1 MLRAIVLAWTRLSH
15 RRLATALTAMSVA
28 LGTGL
33 AAALLVLRAD
43 GVSLLARQP
52 HGFDLIVGAKGS
64 SVDLALN
71 TLYHLERSPGTI
83 PWTLYEDMTTN
94 GAWTPMVASAVPLAA
109 GDSVGGC
116 DIIATT
122 PQFFAGA
129 IGDARDQVACWDPGS
144 PPGLAAGRMF
154 RPASIDAV
162 IGSDVPARAGLGI
175 GSTFHPVHGT
185 GDAIDPSDVHD
196 RAYAVVGVLAPT
208 GTIVDRSVYITL
220 EGFWS
225 IDEHE
230 EGLHAQAAIRGET
243 TAAEPVQH
251 STVAPDGTVH
261 VGMPV
266 SERRLSAI
274 LVRSRGPYWAQ
285 MIAYRLSAGEAASA
299 VNPTAVLAGL
309 MRSLLAP
316 VGRLCAALVAL
327 ILAVAGAGILITCYQ
342 AVQAQAQE
350 LAVLRALG
358 ATRAWILA
366 MVVAEAG
373 LTGFI
378 GAVAGIL
385 PGHLMVWGVSR
396 WLNERVGEG
405 IPWWHL
411 GAGDAAVVAGATAL
425 AALVGLAPGWRA
437 CRVQVAEQLC

>member
-1 MLRAIVLAWTRLSH
+1 MLSALALAWTRLWH
-15 RRLATALTAMSVA
+15 RRLATALTALSVA
-28 LGTGL
+28 LGAGL

-43 GVSLLARQP
+43 GVAVLAHQP

-71 TLYHLERSPGTI
+71 TLYHLERSTGTI
-83 PWTLYEDMTTN
+83 PWKLYQDMTADA
-94 GAWTPMVASAVPLAA
+94 AWKPMVASAVPLAV
-109 GDSVGGC
+109 GDNVGGC
-116 DIIATT
+116 DIIATNE
-122 PQFFAGA
+122 QFFAGA
-129 IGDARDQVACWDPGS
+129 QGSDDQVACWDPHQPPQLAQGS
-144 PPGLAAGRMF
+144 MF

-162 IGSDVPARAGLGI
+162 IGCDVPARTGLGL

-196 RAYAVVGVLAPT
+196 RAYTVVGVLART

-230 EGLHAQAAIRGET
+230 EGLHAQAAIRGDP
-243 TAAEPVQH
+243 AASESVQR
-251 STVAPDGTVH
+251 STVDPDGTVH
-261 VGMPV
+261 VGMPE

-285 MIAYRLSAGEAASA
+285 MVAYRLSAGDAASA
-299 VNPTAVLAGL
+299 VNPTAVLIGL
-309 MRSLLAP
+309 MRTLLAP

-327 ILAVAGAGILITCYQ
+327 ILAVAGAGILIACYQ

-358 ATRAWILA
+358 ATRSWILA
-366 MVVAEAG
+366 MVVAEAA

-378 GAVAGIL
+378 GAAAGIL

-396 WLNERVGEG
+396 WMSERMGEG
-405 IPWWHL
+405 ITWWHL
-411 GAGDAAVVAGATAL
+411 GLDDAAVVMGATAL